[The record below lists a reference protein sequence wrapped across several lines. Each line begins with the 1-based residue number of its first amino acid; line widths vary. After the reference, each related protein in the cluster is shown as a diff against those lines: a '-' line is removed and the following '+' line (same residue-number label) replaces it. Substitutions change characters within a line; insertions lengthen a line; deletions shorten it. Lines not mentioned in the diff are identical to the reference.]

1 MNIAQYIDHTALK
14 PDTTEEHIRALCA
27 EAIEYEFA
35 SVCVNPFWVPLA
47 AKLLQEVPLNIC
59 TVIGFPLGATT
70 PESKAVEATLAI
82 TAGANEL
89 DMVINIG
96 ALKSGLLEA
105 VEQDMQ
111 AVRDAAPQAIVK
123 VILETCLLTDEEI
136 ITACEIAKNVG
147 LDFVKTSTGFS
158 TAGATVEHVALMRK
172 TVGPEMGVKASGGIH
187 SYEDAKKMIEAGAN
201 RLGCSA
207 GVAIVN
213 GKKQEVNI
221 NN

>member
-213 GKKQEVNI
+213 GKKQEVDI

>member
-187 SYEDAKKMIEAGAN
+187 SYEDAKKMIEASAN

-213 GKKQEVNI
+213 GKKQEVDI